1 MANSWDRNL
10 CTEAGRALGEEAM
23 AMGVNILLGP
33 GMNIKR
39 NPLCGR
45 NFEYFSEDPYLAGKM
60 AASYVNGIQSTG
72 VCSCIKHFAVNSQE
86 ERRMAMNAVVD
97 ERTLHE
103 IRLVIR
109 LFGLSF
115 IIASVNYFLDEYT
128 SLPILG
134 CYAVKYITATGIVML
149 FGFIA
154 GWFYKSNFW
163 MAFIYVGIVL
173 VLAYFVDVIKTKKDI
188 EFINSRIRN
197 KK

>member
-1 MANSWDRNL
+1 M
-10 CTEAGRALGEEAM
+10 
-23 AMGVNILLGP
+23 ILSVFSVSIIWV
-33 GMNIKR
+33 GMT
-39 NPLCGR
+39 
-45 NFEYFSEDPYLAGKM
+45 D
-60 AASYVNGIQSTG
+60 
-72 VCSCIKHFAVNSQE
+72 
-86 ERRMAMNAVVD
+86 
-97 ERTLHE
+97 E

-115 IIASVNYFLDEYT
+115 IIALVNYFLDEYT

-188 EFINSRIRN
+188 EFINTRIRN